1 MIQVKECGMAEK
13 RVPPVALRLAFG
25 FGVMAIGL
33 LLTLDNFGLL
43 QSRRFIRFWP
53 VLLIVGGLA
62 KLSLR
67 LRSHARPAGMFM
79 VVLGVVLLL
88 VNLGALQPRLAVALF
103 LLVVGAA
110 MVSRAKGAP
119 VAISP
124 APRLDAGRQLDV
136 STFMGSVQRAMSAQD
151 FRGGHASAVMGV
163 CEIDLTKA
171 SIEAEEVVVDVFTF
185 WGGVE
190 LKVPADWMV
199 ESRGT
204 ALLGAFEDTSRPP
217 DTVHKKLIVTGI
229 AVMGGV
235 EVKN

>member
-1 MIQVKECGMAEK
+1 MTAEK
-13 RVPPVALRLAFG
+13 KVPPVALRLAFG

-43 QSRRFIRFWP
+43 DGRRIIRFWP
-53 VLLIVGGLA
+53 VLLIAGGLA

-79 VVLGVVLLL
+79 VALGVVILLA
-88 VNLGALQPRLAVALF
+88 NLGRLPPRMALALF
-103 LLVVGAA
+103 LLTIGGALVWRTLRHPFA
-110 MVSRAKGAP
+110 
-119 VAISP
+119 VAP
-124 APRLDAGRQLDV
+124 APLRDPSRQLEV
-136 STFMGSVQRAMSAQD
+136 SVLMGSVQRAMSAPD
-151 FRGGHASAVMGV
+151 FRGGHASAVMGA

-171 SIEAEEVVVDVFTF
+171 SFDGDEAAIDVFAF